1 MSYRKKLILIFML
14 VNIVP
19 LTLAYAFFSFRVYD
33 TRREEIVSNT
43 LTRIQSGAEELNSVL
58 REHNQRLQITRR
70 HPRLLALLRVPYP
83 LHMNTTLFDFY
94 FDLQNLY
101 HAFGDVSPSW
111 RLTIYSLNPNLISGT
126 LIRDASRMEPHAFE
140 IAMDNPNY
148 DYIWTISECA
158 EYLLILRPETTL
170 DGHTFAISTISL
182 SLERVQRY
190 FAGDYPY
197 GTQIFLHIPTYVQSP
212 INLIGGNNA
221 VNPDDYYIVTV
232 PILDSGYIIG
242 YVPRN
247 YLLTQLIAPFIGLT
261 AGYFAVVI
269 LFAFLTVLISRL
281 MSQRLE
287 RLLSMVSHDID
298 KLVEHDAQF
307 LMVGGT
313 DEFARIDQKFKEL
326 ILEIRGHYENVARV
340 ETEKKALELE
350 LLQSLINPHFL
361 YNSLDSLKD
370 AYRDTPIST
379 AVDDLIKYYRIALNR
394 GNWTL
399 SISQEVE
406 MVRLYLEIQKF
417 AYEADFKY
425 DFQVDDEIG
434 ILTIPK
440 NTLQPLV
447 ENSLMHGIRRL
458 PQDKISITGQVDG
471 EYVILTVADNG
482 AGMDAKR
489 LESVTEGINTGQ
501 HIGYGLYNVSER
513 IKLFY
518 GEGCGISIESEKGVG
533 TKVKLKIRSVQEVIS
548 CAT

>member
-43 LTRIQSGAEELNSVL
+43 LARIESGADELNAVL
-58 REHNQRLQITRR
+58 WEHNQRLQITRR
-70 HPRLLALLRVPYP
+70 HPRLQALLRVPYP
-83 LHMNTTLFDFY
+83 LHMNTILFDFY

-101 HAFGDVSPSW
+101 HAFGDISPSW

-126 LIRDASRMEPHAFE
+126 LIRDASRMDPHAFA
-140 IAMDNPNY
+140 IAMENPNY
-148 DYIWTISECA
+148 DYIWTISECVQ
-158 EYLLILRPETTL
+158 YLLILRPETTL
-170 DGHTFAISTISL
+170 DGHTFAISTVSL
-182 SLERVQRY
+182 SLERVRRY
-190 FAGDYPY
+190 FIGDYPY
-197 GTQIFLHIPTYVQSP
+197 GTQIFFHIPTYAESP
-212 INLIGGNNA
+212 INLIGGNNNI
-221 VNPDDYYIVTV
+221 NPDDYYTVSV

-242 YVPRN
+242 YVPRY
-247 YLLTQLIAPFIGLT
+247 YLLTQLITPFIGLT
-261 AGYFAVVI
+261 TGYVAVVI
-269 LFAFLTVLISRL
+269 LFALLTVLISRL
-281 MSQRLE
+281 MSKRLE

-298 KLVEHDAQF
+298 KLVEHDAHF

-313 DEFARIDQKFKEL
+313 DEFSRIDQKFKEL
-326 ILEIRGHYENVARV
+326 VLEIRGHYENVARV

-361 YNSLDSLKD
+361 YNSLGSLKD

-379 AVDDLIKYYRIALNR
+379 AIDDLIKYYRIALNR
-394 GNWTL
+394 GNWVL

-417 AYEADFKY
+417 TYEADFKY
-425 DFQVDDEIG
+425 DFQIDDDIG
-434 ILTIPK
+434 ILVMPK

-458 PQDKISITGQVDG
+458 PKDKISITGHYDG
-471 EYVILTVADNG
+471 EYVVLRVADNG

-501 HIGYGLYNVSER
+501 HIGYGLFNVSER

-518 GEGCGISIESEKGVG
+518 GDDCGISIESEKGAG
-533 TKVKLKIRSVQEVIS
+533 TAVYLRIRNMKQ
-548 CAT
+548 